1 MQHIRWR
8 TLEFIYTCIISKL
21 SKTKKIS
28 RRKWPESIEQATR
41 FNSYNGRVFARRPQ
55 IHGAGFAATQQSM
68 GDQFPV
74 VRKVLLTTAGL
85 DNVFGKG

>member
-1 MQHIRWR
+1 MA
-8 TLEFIYTCIISKL
+8 
-21 SKTKKIS
+21 
-28 RRKWPESIEQATR
+28 RK
-41 FNSYNGRVFARRPQ
+41 YRRPQ

-68 GDQFPV
+68 GDQFPA